1 MRDNQGQIV
10 YQNNSPE
17 FQENYLNASEDEL
30 LASGIKDEYDNNYN
44 YRHSNVNISGHLEDS
59 SLMIPKQVFSQGTD
73 LIYSG

>member
-44 YRHSNVNISGHLEDS
+44 
-59 SLMIPKQVFSQGTD
+59 
-73 LIYSG
+73 